1 MKFKFLFTLLLL
13 SLPNYTLTKP
23 VFDTSNQ
30 QLHNIE
36 QVQICKNIYSLNC
49 SNLKYSNTTCVLC
62 KTLVS
67 TIDYSIK
74 KGNNTIQEITEIIKD
89 ICCMVHGPSGNE
101 CVFVLNN
108 IQEIVKM
115 ITNGLTNLQ
124 ICKDLH
130 LC

>member
-1 MKFKFLFTLLLL
+1 MKFLLTLILL

-23 VFDTSNQ
+23 VFETNIQ
-30 QLHNIE
+30 QINNFEH
-36 QVQICKNIYSLNC
+36 VQICKNINTLNC
-49 SNLKYSNTTCVLC
+49 SDFKYSNTTCVLC

-89 ICCMVHGPSGNE
+89 ICCMIHGPSGNE

-108 IQEIVKM
+108 IQEIIKM
-115 ITNGLTNLQ
+115 ITNGLTNIQ

>member
-1 MKFKFLFTLLLL
+1 MKLLFTFLLL
-13 SLPNYTLTKP
+13 SLPSYTLTKP

-36 QVQICKNIYSLNC
+36 QVQICKNINSLNC

-115 ITNGLTNLQ
+115 ITNGLTNIQ